1 MSDSKLLLN
10 HIDSI
15 LIQQRS
21 KKLLLKSL
29 SLGLYLSSLPAQTI
43 FAQEGAIIDQKSI
56 SDYSFEEL
64 IIIEDSLEAKNLTTE
79 LNGVLDYHIR
89 KAKSENDS
97 VELVSIYNWRI
108 WREKFETA
116 KRYSDSAINISKTL
130 KNDNLRAQSYYSFG
144 TYSYLNNRPIE
155 GLNMYIRAYQLS
167 DSIGLIDNSIESLN
181 GIAAIKREYGLAF
194 QALETQMFSL
204 KKLEKNKHLLEDYFE
219 ILGYTLDAASKCFL
233 ETNQQDLAIKHA
245 KRGLKVAAVLD
256 DQALT
261 NSFETIIGQSLFGK
275 GKLVESEKKLDS
287 LIDYLSDESLA
298 DIYYY
303 LGKISLNNGNTD
315 LTIKHFSSFDSI
327 VNSLGYPRIDHAKE
341 VYLFLLNNAR
351 VNGNAEERQV
361 YLNNLVFYDSVI
373 ELTNTEVEKIS
384 SIYFKLQGDE
394 SLDHKESR
402 SYFSLIM
409 VLGIASICLILF
421 SITKRSNSR
430 LLSKSINKV
439 PNKIVLD
446 VLKQLRK
453 WEENHGYLESNVT
466 QVELA
471 SILGTN
477 SSYLS
482 KVINENL
489 GVSYSAYI
497 KDLRTN
503 YIINDFDR
511 NYLILMKKSMIQL
524 AENYG
529 FKSQDS
535 FVRAFK
541 EKTGKT
547 PSSYLK
553 DRKNENN

>member
-1 MSDSKLLLN
+1 
-10 HIDSI
+10 
-15 LIQQRS
+15 
-21 KKLLLKSL
+21 
-29 SLGLYLSSLPAQTI
+29 
-43 FAQEGAIIDQKSI
+43 
-56 SDYSFEEL
+56 
-64 IIIEDSLEAKNLTTE
+64 
-79 LNGVLDYHIR
+79 
-89 KAKSENDS
+89 
-97 VELVSIYNWRI
+97 
-108 WREKFETA
+108 
-116 KRYSDSAINISKTL
+116 
-130 KNDNLRAQSYYSFG
+130 
-144 TYSYLNNRPIE
+144 
-155 GLNMYIRAYQLS
+155 
-167 DSIGLIDNSIESLN
+167 
-181 GIAAIKREYGLAF
+181 
-194 QALETQMFSL
+194 
-204 KKLEKNKHLLEDYFE
+204 
-219 ILGYTLDAASKCFL
+219 
-233 ETNQQDLAIKHA
+233 
-245 KRGLKVAAVLD
+245 
-256 DQALT
+256 
-261 NSFETIIGQSLFGK
+261 
-275 GKLVESEKKLDS
+275 
-287 LIDYLSDESLA
+287 
-298 DIYYY
+298 
-303 LGKISLNNGNTD
+303 
-315 LTIKHFSSFDSI
+315 
-327 VNSLGYPRIDHAKE
+327 
-341 VYLFLLNNAR
+341 
-351 VNGNAEERQV
+351 
-361 YLNNLVFYDSVI
+361 
-373 ELTNTEVEKIS
+373 
-384 SIYFKLQGDE
+384 
-394 SLDHKESR
+394 
-402 SYFSLIM
+402 M